1 LHALMLAHADDLGH
15 LVVFEQ
21 GRSMREAHD
30 EIGYAASFVRW
41 YAEECERTGGYLIP
55 APQARWRQEVLQCPV
70 GPVAAVTPWNAPC
83 SMVTRKLAPALAAG
97 CTVIVK
103 PSEWTPFSALALAVL
118 CERAGIPPGVVQV
131 LTGDAITLGEHLLAS
146 TKMRKLTF
154 TGSTGVG
161 KHLAKVAL
169 STVKR
174 ISLEM
179 GGNAPFIVCEDADM
193 ATAVAAA
200 LVAKFR
206 VGGQSCIA
214 GNRFLVHATR
224 LDEFIDRFGIAMRD
238 IVMGDGLHGGE
249 LGPLLR
255 KADVDR
261 LKAWLRSSLQDG
273 ATLLLGGNVVHD
285 RFLEPT
291 LVCGATKE
299 PGCELFGPVVHLA
312 TFDSDEEAI
321 AAANAGDAGLAAYV
335 VSTSE
340 RRAARY
346 VACLDV
352 GMVGVNT
359 GFVSDAAIPFGG
371 MKASGL
377 GREGGRAGLDA
388 YIELKYVRSVH
399 HA

>member
-1 LHALMLAHADDLGH
+1 
-15 LVVFEQ
+15 
-21 GRSMREAHD
+21 
-30 EIGYAASFVRW
+30 
-41 YAEECERTGGYLIP
+41 
-55 APQARWRQEVLQCPV
+55 
-70 GPVAAVTPWNAPC
+70 
-83 SMVTRKLAPALAAG
+83 MVTRKLAPALAAG

-118 CERAGIPPGVVQV
+118 CEHADIPPGVVQV
-131 LTGDAITLGEHLLAS
+131 LTGDAMTLGELLLAS
-146 TKMRKLTF
+146 TKIRKLTF

-169 STVKR
+169 VTVKR

-179 GGNAPFIVCEDADM
+179 GGNAPFIVCEDADLP
-193 ATAVAAA
+193 TAVAAA

-214 GNRFLVHATR
+214 GNRFLVHKTR
-224 LDEFIDRFGIAMRD
+224 FADFVDQLAGRMREI
-238 IVMGDGLHGGE
+238 IVGDGLFGGE

-255 KADVDR
+255 ETDVDR
-261 LKAWLRSSLQDG
+261 LSEWLRSSSQRG
-273 ATLLLGGNVVHD
+273 ATLLLGGQFVHD

-291 LVCGATKE
+291 LVSGAAKE
-299 PGCELFGPVVHLA
+299 PGCELFGPIVHVA
-312 TFDSDEEAI
+312 TFESDDEAI
-321 AAANAGDAGLAAYV
+321 GAATAGDAGLAAYV
-335 VSTSE
+335 MSTSE

-371 MKASGL
+371 TKGSGL

-388 YIELKYVRSVH
+388 FIELKYVRSVVP
-399 HA
+399 ASV